1 MHHALINGAIEAYR
15 RNGFA
20 MLPSVFPP
28 QYIQCLLEMIEAIQA
43 SLPTLTAEQCAR
55 LILERD
61 LPATKRN
68 GLPAE
73 LTGDAIFIIGEPPAF
88 DYRFAEM
95 LLFTPLIEMIQHLLQ
110 CQDIRYHLSNVTMKR
125 GQVGSGIT
133 WHRDFPNRYIC
144 PADSSFLRLMI
155 CLDGMDSEN
164 GATEFIPGSHL
175 LSDSEAEHANA
186 AQEVSKV
193 GARKVSIDCP
203 PGSLVFIHPKVVH
216 GGPPNT
222 SSRHRRNL
230 VVQWGRDAAL
240 KGEEI
245 LSGYSVGQIQAWIAQ
260 KR

>member
-1 MHHALINGAIEAYR
+1 MHHGLINGAIEAYR

-28 QYIQCLLEMIEAIQA
+28 HHIQCLLEMIEAIQA

-68 GLPAE
+68 GLAAE

-88 DYRFAEM
+88 DYRFAELM
-95 LLFTPLIEMIQHLLQ
+95 LYAPLIGMIQHLLQ
-110 CQDIRYHLSNVTMKR
+110 CQDVRYHLSNVTMKR
-125 GQVGSGIT
+125 GQVGSGIA

-144 PADSSFLRLMI
+144 PADSSFLRVMI
-155 CLDGMDSEN
+155 CLDGMDSES

-175 LSDSEAEHANA
+175 LSDSEAESASA
-186 AQEVSKV
+186 AHDACSA
-193 GARKVSIDCP
+193 GARKVSANCP

-222 SSRHRRNL
+222 SERHRRNL
-230 VVQWGRDAAL
+230 VVQWGRGAVL

-245 LSGYSVGQIQAWIAQ
+245 LSGYSIDEIQTWIAQ
-260 KR
+260 QR